1 MSQANGNPDEIEC
14 FAATLNSYVENLRE
28 ETSRLMG
35 AFSVLSETWQDEKR
49 NAFEESLTQ
58 LQAQLSQFENECE
71 EQIPYLN
78 LMAARLRDYL
88 QC

>member
-1 MSQANGNPDEIEC
+1 
-14 FAATLNSYVENLRE
+14 
-28 ETSRLMG
+28 MG
-35 AFSVLSETWQDEKR
+35 AFANLSETWKDEKR

-78 LMAARLRDYL
+78 QMATSLRDYL